1 LIISIASGKGGTGKT
16 TIAVSL
22 ASVISGS
29 VYLDCDVE
37 EPNGHILLHPEF
49 HKEIPSVKMIPII
62 DYSKCNFCG
71 KCVEVCEFN
80 AMINLGPEIIVF
92 DEMCNGC
99 GACEYFCPEMAITET
114 EKIVGFVREGIS
126 EVSKIEFYDGVL
138 NIGEASASPL
148 IKDVKKKIQKD
159 KLNIIDSPPG
169 TSCSMVEAVRDSDY
183 CILVTEPNPFGLHDL
198 KLAVDVL
205 HILNIPFGVVIN
217 KYEESFAEL
226 EVYLNSEQINILIK
240 IPFDRQIANDY
251 SYGIIPAL
259 TSKYMKEGFNLEK
272 VLQKR
277 LVQYSLLTP
286 RGL

>member
-37 EPNGHILLHPEF
+37 EPNGHILLRPEF

-80 AMINLGPEIIVF
+80 AMINLGSEIILF

-99 GACEYFCPEMAITET
+99 GACEYFCPEKAITES

-126 EVSKIEFYDGVL
+126 EVNKIEFYDGVL

-159 KLNIIDSPPG
+159 KLNIIDAPPG
-169 TSCSMVEAVRDSDY
+169 TSCSMVEAVRNSDY
-183 CILVTEPNPFGLHDL
+183 CILVTEPNPFGFHDL
-198 KLAVDVL
+198 KLAVAVL
-205 HILNIPFGVVIN
+205 RILNIPFSVVIN

-226 EVYLNSEQINILIK
+226 ELYLNSEQINILIK

-259 TSKYMKEGFNLEK
+259 TSKYMKEGSK
-272 VLQKR
+272 DIIKQISV
-277 LVQYSLLTP
+277 
-286 RGL
+286 